1 MSRGT
6 LFRTAACIAVS
17 TSLGVVGL
25 SSINAGASTPR
36 VVVVTS
42 TAIPAGD
49 QVIKASST
57 ASFDVTLKNQN
68 AAALAPFI
76 ASLSNPESTNY
87 HHYLTPTTFANRFGA
102 STNVQ
107 ARDRSYL
114 ETFGLHVGAISTG
127 HVLFHVSGST
137 TQMANA
143 FHAALV
149 TLRRPNNSVGVQ
161 LKQSATLPSDV
172 ASDIAGIYG
181 LGSSVQAQHASTPL
195 VKAKTTL
202 PTTCSQIPGAASAG
216 NTPITFSSGGSSSSG
231 YTVAQQAKLYG
242 LNTQWA
248 NGVTG
253 TGQTIGL
260 YELETY
266 AASDISEYQSC
277 YGLSNPITVK
287 NVDGG
292 TSGSSGEAT
301 LDIEEAA
308 ALAPGASLQ
317 VYQGPNNYSGP
328 LDTYTAMADQDT
340 TSVISTSWG
349 TCELDPS
356 GDIAAEASIFQQM
369 AAQGQTIIDAAGD
382 SGSSDCEGVSGITN
396 QAQLAVDDPA
406 SQPYVTSVGGLQVS
420 SISPLTESV
429 WNESNQSTNFG
440 FNSSL
445 AEGGGGGESSY
456 WPRPTWQTTTG
467 ATSSVTKRM
476 VPDLS
481 VMAQP
486 STGFITYYDGT
497 WEQAGGTSIGAPI
510 IAALVATAAQYCD
523 VSRLGFINPRLYQ
536 MGVAGTGFDD
546 VTVGSNDIEN
556 QGSYSAGVGYDM
568 ASGWGSPDPST
579 FIPDLCAA
587 LPSSSH
593 TTASL
598 SAKIEK
604 ASTPATVSIVAH
616 DALNLPV
623 ANQAVLVH
631 VSGAKAKVL
640 GSVSSLTTSAT
651 GSVRFAV
658 TSATPGTVTI
668 NVVIGSTS
676 VFTGSVSFVRPKSV
690 LSVRT

>member
-1 MSRGT
+1 
-6 LFRTAACIAVS
+6 
-17 TSLGVVGL
+17 
-25 SSINAGASTPR
+25 
-36 VVVVTS
+36 
-42 TAIPAGD
+42 
-49 QVIKASST
+49 
-57 ASFDVTLKNQN
+57 
-68 AAALAPFI
+68 
-76 ASLSNPESTNY
+76 
-87 HHYLTPTTFANRFGA
+87 
-102 STNVQ
+102 
-107 ARDRSYL
+107 
-114 ETFGLHVGAISTG
+114 
-127 HVLFHVSGST
+127 
-137 TQMANA
+137 
-143 FHAALV
+143 
-149 TLRRPNNSVGVQ
+149 
-161 LKQSATLPSDV
+161 
-172 ASDIAGIYG
+172 
-181 LGSSVQAQHASTPL
+181 
-195 VKAKTTL
+195 
-202 PTTCSQIPGAASAG
+202 
-216 NTPITFSSGGSSSSG
+216 
-231 YTVAQQAKLYG
+231 
-242 LNTQWA
+242 
-248 NGVTG
+248 
-253 TGQTIGL
+253 
-260 YELETY
+260 
-266 AASDISEYQSC
+266 
-277 YGLSNPITVK
+277 
-287 NVDGG
+287 
-292 TSGSSGEAT
+292 
-301 LDIEEAA
+301 
-308 ALAPGASLQ
+308 
-317 VYQGPNNYSGP
+317 
-328 LDTYTAMADQDT
+328 
-340 TSVISTSWG
+340 
-349 TCELDPS
+349 
-356 GDIAAEASIFQQM
+356 M

-640 GSVSSLTTSAT
+640 GSVSRLTTSAT